1 DEGDPE
7 ARLDQALNVFSQ
19 ALENNRSSPEVWRLY
34 LGWYAA
40 HPTCSDLEY
49 LCHKA
54 LDYCSHN
61 SVWWKCVTLVDSLP
75 SKCQLCQQ
83 QLYNLTQGVSDGR
96 QPDSQCVLEVVLYW
110 AQLCAVAGNMPL
122 AYLILKTSVKSIV
135 RFEHFVDSS
144 DSGELLD
151 ETTRDILQCANM
163 LLSPGDLCFLWLCYL
178 YFVEFRSLPAGLF
191 CIERGSVGRLCSTD
205 SFEIPWDREEGLT
218 QSPDTLL
225 CAFHEAVDELGGPDK
240 CVALFA
246 SHLNLLLSQSMGSS
260 AVQLCSVAVG
270 DNPGWSDGWLQLVEL
285 YVKAGDMEKATN
297 ALQRGLSRL
306 PTDPRLL
313 FKAASGNFDLP
324 SDVIHELLENF
335 VANYF
340 QTSSNMVG
348 LQRKTKES
356 CISFP
361 RLVEECDGHTVYMR
375 LNFIELLKL
384 SGASPRDVCELYET
398 LLTVSDTTSDVQL
411 AWWWY
416 LNYQLEAVVRR
427 DAGSADVVSGLVQR
441 CLESV
446 PTRRHLPAEPRKM
459 WSDYSFTNHM
469 LNLLAAHMTSPRD
482 AADLLWSYLLD
493 RTKQN
498 PALVQRVVELYL
510 QSGDRDRAETVL
522 RAALVPGLQSLRLWQ
537 LGIQLAATEGD
548 SYEVHRLFE
557 AAVLSMPYHSDLWC
571 HFLIYE
577 LTQGHME
584 HAQKVVESSSK
595 YQVPGPQE
603 ILDSF
608 LAKELTEEDALKR
621 LGVFLLPP

>member
-34 LGWYAA
+34 LGWCAA

-122 AYLILKTSVKSIV
+122 AYLILKFHGCVRVCGDLALWDRFLPDAISVGMTIKNSHCLWSRRTSVKSIV

-246 SHLNLLLSQSMGSS
+246 SHLNLLLSQSM
-260 AVQLCSVAVG
+260 
-270 DNPGWSDGWLQLVEL
+270 
-285 YVKAGDMEKATN
+285 
-297 ALQRGLSRL
+297 
-306 PTDPRLL
+306 
-313 FKAASGNFDLP
+313 
-324 SDVIHELLENF
+324 
-335 VANYF
+335 
-340 QTSSNMVG
+340 
-348 LQRKTKES
+348 
-356 CISFP
+356 
-361 RLVEECDGHTVYMR
+361 
-375 LNFIELLKL
+375 
-384 SGASPRDVCELYET
+384 
-398 LLTVSDTTSDVQL
+398 
-411 AWWWY
+411 
-416 LNYQLEAVVRR
+416 
-427 DAGSADVVSGLVQR
+427 
-441 CLESV
+441 
-446 PTRRHLPAEPRKM
+446 
-459 WSDYSFTNHM
+459 
-469 LNLLAAHMTSPRD
+469 
-482 AADLLWSYLLD
+482 
-493 RTKQN
+493 
-498 PALVQRVVELYL
+498 
-510 QSGDRDRAETVL
+510 
-522 RAALVPGLQSLRLWQ
+522 
-537 LGIQLAATEGD
+537 
-548 SYEVHRLFE
+548 
-557 AAVLSMPYHSDLWC
+557 
-571 HFLIYE
+571 
-577 LTQGHME
+577 
-584 HAQKVVESSSK
+584 
-595 YQVPGPQE
+595 
-603 ILDSF
+603 
-608 LAKELTEEDALKR
+608 
-621 LGVFLLPP
+621 